1 LNKLTAIIL
10 TYNEE
15 IHIERCIRSILPVTQ
30 EIMVIDSFSTDKTV
44 EIAKTFGARV
54 LQRKWKNQADQF
66 AWGMMQCD
74 PESTWLM
81 RMDADEYLEPDLQ
94 KEIPTLLNSADPD
107 LMGIYFKRK
116 VFFHDQW
123 IKHGGFYPQILLR
136 ILRKGY
142 GHIEQRW
149 MDEHIVLPTGVKT
162 TTAKGG
168 LVDDNHK
175 GITFWINKHN
185 TYASREAL
193 ELLNHKYHFLQN
205 DQTIQSSDNQQ
216 AKRKR
221 YLKEKIYSKLP
232 TGFRAFLYFCYRY
245 FIQLG
250 FLDGRQG
257 FIWHFM
263 QGFWYRMLVD
273 IKINE
278 VEKSCHGDI
287 RKMKDIFINLHGL
300 DLE

>member
-263 QGFWYRMLVD
+263 QGFWYRLLVD

-287 RKMKDIFINLHGL
+287 RKMKEIFKNMHGL

>member
-1 LNKLTAIIL
+1 
-10 TYNEE
+10 
-15 IHIERCIRSILPVTQ
+15 
-30 EIMVIDSFSTDKTV
+30 MVIDSFSTDKTV

-263 QGFWYRMLVD
+263 QGFWYRLLVD

-287 RKMKDIFINLHGL
+287 RKMKEIFKNMHGL